1 MSSVR
6 PTAAFAASL
15 WLAAAAVPA
24 AADDV
29 AARVTLEPRV
39 VGLGETATLT
49 IELRSSHL
57 SSLRFHPDFKLE
69 NLELASD
76 ASQFDNVQ
84 LINGS
89 FSRTSGF
96 VWRLRPVAA
105 GRAAVRSLRLQIGDE
120 LRQLPDREIT
130 VQEAPTGQA
139 DGAPAEEAQDPLEQ
153 FFGAPFF
160 QRQAEP
166 PRRPAVFLRAE
177 VQPQLPYVG
186 QQVLYTAYLY
196 TRDDIASMAAREMPA
211 FRGFW
216 VRDVPQP
223 QRLPTDMV
231 TVGNQRYARVVV
243 VQKALFPLRPGH
255 TTIDPTSMDLLARVV
270 ESRWFAPPLAR
281 PQQVTVKAP
290 AVALDVQPL
299 PPAPSGFG
307 GAVGQLALTARLEP
321 AQLRLGEAATL
332 TVTLAGRGNVQGV
345 AEPQITLPAGLKLFP
360 PQQQGDE
367 RVLGTTVQGTR
378 TWSWV
383 VVPQRTGHA
392 TLAVPAIP
400 FFDPQSRQY
409 RSASAPPVEVTTL
422 PPAVASTSAA
432 ALLSIRNAA
441 AGPAQGAGAFTWPRL
456 LPWLLTLPWAVV
468 LVVALARRRRQPA
481 QRAGAPGACELAERR
496 LAEAAAETRSRQA
509 AARLEE
515 AWRDF
520 LADRWGLPPGTP
532 AARWSEALRARG
544 ADPEA
549 AAELTPLA
557 DDLHYLR
564 YAPQL
569 SATAT
574 LTADAV
580 SRSRRLLRRLR

>member
-1 MSSVR
+1 MR
-6 PTAAFAASL
+6 PARNTAFAACL
-15 WLAAAAVPA
+15 WLAAAALPA
-24 AADDV
+24 AADDAV
-29 AARVTLEPRV
+29 AKVTLEPQV
-39 VGLGETATLT
+39 VGLGETVTLT
-49 IELRSSHL
+49 IELRSPHL
-57 SSLRFHPDFKLE
+57 SSLHFHPDFKLE
-69 NLELASD
+69 NLELASS
-76 ASQFDNVQ
+76 ASQYDNVQ
-84 LINGS
+84 MVNGS
-89 FSRTSGF
+89 FSRTFGF
-96 VWRLRPVAA
+96 VWRLRPIAV

-139 DGAPAEEAQDPLEQ
+139 DEPAGQEAQDPLEQ
-153 FFGAPFF
+153 LFGAPLF
-160 QRQAEP
+160 QRQSEP

-216 VRDVPQP
+216 VRDVPLP

-231 TVGNQRYARVVV
+231 TVGNQRYARVAV

-255 TTIDPTSMDLLARVV
+255 YTIDPAAMDLMARVV

-281 PQQVTVKAP
+281 PQQVTVTAP
-290 AVALDVQPL
+290 AVALEVQPL
-299 PPAPSGFG
+299 PPAPPGFG
-307 GAVGQLALTARLEP
+307 GAVGQLALAARLDP

-345 AEPQITLPAGLKLFP
+345 AEPRLALPPGLKLFP

-367 RVLGTTVQGTR
+367 RVLGTAVQGTR

-383 VVPQRTGHA
+383 VVPERTGHA
-392 TLAVPAIP
+392 TLTVPALP
-400 FFDPQSRQY
+400 FFDPLSRQY
-409 RSASAPPVEVTTL
+409 RSASAPPVELTTL

-432 ALLSIRNAA
+432 TLNSIRNAA
-441 AGPAQGAGAFTWPRL
+441 AGPAQGGGGFSWLRL
-456 LPWLLTLPWAVV
+456 LPWLLAVPWGIAL
-468 LVVALARRRRQPA
+468 LVTLARRRRQPA
-481 QRAGAPGACELAERR
+481 CAPGVFELAEQRF
-496 LAEAAAETRSRQA
+496 AAAAAETRSRQA

-515 AWRDF
+515 AWRDL
-520 LADRWGLPPGTP
+520 LAERWALPPGTP
-532 AARWSEALRARG
+532 AAHWCAELRGRG

-549 AAELTPLA
+549 AAELSHLA

-569 SATAT
+569 SASGT
-574 LTADAV
+574 LTAEAIA
-580 SRSRRLLRRLR
+580 RSRRLLRRLR